1 MVKFYFTIILLITIS
16 QCSFS
21 QSNWFWQNPLPQGN
35 NLFGLKVFDENNA
48 LCISSNNVLR
58 TSNGG
63 ENWNVINTGFPGVNS
78 CISVYDQ
85 NSCIILIDF
94 NLLIKSSN
102 GGYNWFHFNYLN
114 NIRAPVSIT
123 FINNNTGFL
132 ISRLNYS
139 PEGGTQLMRTSNG
152 GLNWEI
158 KKVDDSYEIYYINF
172 PDQIT
177 GYAAGR
183 NNYLLKLLKSTDSGI
198 TWDSI
203 PSLISII
210 PTSLYF
216 INESTGFIASYS
228 GIHKTINEGNNWSF
242 INNLNLGVKKL
253 QFLDSLNGYS
263 SDNWGVI
270 SKTTDGGM
278 SWAELLNERMN
289 DFYFLNS
296 EISYAV
302 GSGGRIA
309 KSSNSGGNWIRQD
322 KSLTE
327 DVLFDISFSDNNT
340 GFIIGDQRKI
350 LKTVNGGIN
359 WNVTQ
364 FEISFASEFTALAKS
379 EPSNWYIAAN
389 PNGKILKTSN
399 TGFTWDTLYT
409 GLYAITRL
417 EFVNATMGFGVCKY
431 GTFFKTTNGGQNWI
445 IYNTIWS
452 GQTWS
457 MDFIDENTG
466 FAGGNQTRKTTNG
479 GTNWEA
485 INFGQYYY
493 SSDIQFVNHNT
504 GFIATIPGLVESAN
518 SSAGTILKTTNGG
531 LNWQPKSCGGGS
543 VTDINFVNERIG
555 FALTGIYLNAYNI
568 YKTTNGG
575 ENWFKI
581 LSSNSDDLTSV
592 FFSDSLT
599 GYSIGF
605 YGKIIKTTN
614 GGIEPVGIIPVETE
628 IPISINLFQ
637 NYPNPFNP
645 VMNLEFGISKLGFVS
660 LKVYDIL
667 GKEIKTLVNESKS
680 AGKYVVEFDGSNLPS
695 GIYFYRLNFDE
706 TKFETK
712 KMLLLK

>member
-1 MVKFYFTIILLITIS
+1 MVKFYFTIILLITFS

-85 NSCIILIDF
+85 NSGFILIDS
-94 NLLIKSSN
+94 NVLIKSSN
-102 GGYNWFHFNYLN
+102 GGYNWFHFNDLN
-114 NIRAPVSIT
+114 NVRVPVSLKFINANT
-123 FINNNTGFL
+123 GFLLSRLDYSVAGGTQLLRTSNGGLTWDVIIYDNNYEVKNISFPDQFTGYAAGSKYFGVDNYKTVLLKTTNAGVTWDSISTSFNGDPFSFYFINNNTGL
-132 ISRLNYS
+132 ISFWNSIFKTTNSGINWNLINNSSGMSMFQFLDSLKGFGLNFYGYILKTTDGGINWQRLSDPKFNVFNFVNSDICYS
-139 PEGGTQLMRTSNG
+139 VGYGGRIARTSNG
-152 GLNWEI
+152 GN
-158 KKVDDSYEIYYINF
+158 
-172 PDQIT
+172 
-177 GYAAGR
+177 
-183 NNYLLKLLKSTDSGI
+183 
-198 TWDSI
+198 
-203 PSLISII
+203 
-210 PTSLYF
+210 
-216 INESTGFIASYS
+216 
-228 GIHKTINEGNNWSF
+228 
-242 INNLNLGVKKL
+242 
-253 QFLDSLNGYS
+253 
-263 SDNWGVI
+263 
-270 SKTTDGGM
+270 
-278 SWAELLNERMN
+278 
-289 DFYFLNS
+289 
-296 EISYAV
+296 
-302 GSGGRIA
+302 
-309 KSSNSGGNWIRQD
+309 NWIRQD
-322 KSLTE
+322 TRITDESLW
-327 DVLFDISFSDNNT
+327 DISFSDNNT
-340 GFIIGDQRKI
+340 GFITGEYGTL
-350 LKTVNGGIN
+350 LKTVNGGTN
-359 WNVTQ
+359 WILTDFNVDLSAIGKADSQT
-364 FEISFASEFTALAKS
+364 
-379 EPSNWYIAAN
+379 WYIASF
-389 PNGKILKTSN
+389 GKILKTTN
-399 TGFTWDTLYT
+399 TGLTWDTLYVE
-409 GLYAITRL
+409 LPSITRL
-417 EFVNATMGFGVCKY
+417 DFINANTGFGVCKY

-445 IYNTIWS
+445 IDNSIWS

-504 GFIATIPGLVESAN
+504 GFVATIPNLYESAN
-518 SSAGTILKTTNGG
+518 SSTGTILKTTNGG

-543 VTDINFVNERIG
+543 VIDINFVNERIG

-575 ENWFKI
+575 ENWFNI
-581 LSSNSDDLTSV
+581 LVSNSDDLTNV

-605 YGKIIKTTN
+605 SGKIIKTTN

-628 IPISINLFQ
+628 IPISKNLFQ

-645 VMNLEFGISKLGFVS
+645 ITHLEFGISKLGFVS
-660 LKVYDIL
+660 LKVYDML

-680 AGKYVVEFDGSNLPS
+680 AGRYIVEFDGSNLPS